1 MIWQG
6 YLLTGVFG
14 LIIGSFLNVLIYRI
28 PRHKNVVFDRSACP
42 TCGRLIAWYH
52 NIPML
57 SYLLLLG
64 KCASCRKPI
73 SLRYPIVETANAAL
87 YLFFVWQFGLSFEFA
102 VFSALGSTL
111 LVIFLIDLDFQII
124 PDVITLPGMI
134 AGLAVSFLPEGIG
147 IISALIGLVVG
158 GGALYLIAMAGDIL
172 FKKESMGGGDIKMA
186 AMLGAFLGWKKVLLV
201 FMLSPPPDNPFWTLP
216 VHSRCRG
223 ASVWRPD
230 YSFLRQFISDAAI
243 GRQREDRR
251 PHGQRD
257 PQAESPV

>member
-201 FMLSPPPDNPFWTLP
+201 FMLSAVAGLVVSLLIMAFSRSLRRHRIIPFGPFLSIAA
-216 VHSRCRG
+216 VVALLYGDQIIRFY
-223 ASVWRPD
+223 VN
-230 YSFLRQFISDAAI
+230 SFLT
-243 GRQREDRR
+243 
-251 PHGQRD
+251 
-257 PQAESPV
+257 PQ